1 MVEGDIS
8 WFINCL
14 VDMFV
19 WERFGLFSCVLW
31 DASATVCVW
40 ISRNGFRKVMDD
52 NSLFHFK
59 ELQHNLAAAESVQRE
74 IEVMI
79 QGSAGPLLSSS
90 SSQSRCIDFWKIR
103 YTLPFLKKLRC
114 FWSLP
119 PYHYTVIC
127 GWLDKCLHKS
137 RETNSHLKNKPAGE
151 KSLLLY
157 HHDQIVHTSKPVE
170 SMRELGVSCTLTS
183 AAAIFWFRSQLVVR
197 TISSR
202 SFFQKTHKSWLVL
215 PEGTKKDLFQRW
227 WICSGVHEGALEQ
240 LLLDNGGPSILFSAW
255 P

>member
-1 MVEGDIS
+1 MVEGDFS

-90 SSQSRCIDFWKIR
+90 SSRSCCIDFWKIR

-137 RETNSHLKNKPAGE
+137 RETNSHLKNKPAGRWE
-151 KSLLLY
+151 EPTPLPSWSNSTY
-157 HHDQIVHTSKPVE
+157 IQAS
-170 SMRELGVSCTLTS
+170 REHE
-183 AAAIFWFRSQLVVR
+183 R
-197 TISSR
+197 TGGKLHSNISS
-202 SFFQKTHKSWLVL
+202 SHFLVQVSISGPNDFKPFLL
-215 PEGTKKDLFQRW
+215 PKD
-227 WICSGVHEGALEQ
+227 A
-240 LLLDNGGPSILFSAW
+240 
-255 P
+255 

>member
-1 MVEGDIS
+1 MTIHYFISKSYSTTWLLLRVYREKSRS
-8 WFINCL
+8 WFR
-14 VDMFV
+14 VQPAP
-19 WERFGLFSCVLW
+19 LFLLRLLW
-31 DASATVCVW
+31 S
-40 ISRNGFRKVMDD
+40 
-52 NSLFHFK
+52 H
-59 ELQHNLAAAESVQRE
+59 
-74 IEVMI
+74 
-79 QGSAGPLLSSS
+79 
-90 SSQSRCIDFWKIR
+90 CIDFWKIR

-151 KSLLLY
+151 KSLLFY